1 VNILVVDD
9 SKAMR
14 MIVQRTL
21 RQAGFTAHNVSEACN
36 GAEALAFL
44 RKEPCD
50 VVLCDWN
57 MPEMS
62 GIELLAAVKSEQ
74 ISVQFG
80 FITSESTPAMR
91 QQASEGGATFLIG
104 KPFTVETFEQTL
116 RGILVAA

>member
-1 VNILVVDD
+1 VKILVVDD

-21 RQAGFTAHNVSEACN
+21 RQAGFTSHAVSEACS
-36 GAEALAFL
+36 GVEALALL
-44 RKEPCD
+44 RKEPFD
-50 VVLCDWN
+50 VVLSDWN

-62 GIELLAAVKSEQ
+62 GIELLEAVKREK

-91 QQASEGGATFLIG
+91 EQATTGGASFLIA
-104 KPFTVETFEQTL
+104 KPFTVESFEQTL
-116 RGILVAA
+116 RGVLAA